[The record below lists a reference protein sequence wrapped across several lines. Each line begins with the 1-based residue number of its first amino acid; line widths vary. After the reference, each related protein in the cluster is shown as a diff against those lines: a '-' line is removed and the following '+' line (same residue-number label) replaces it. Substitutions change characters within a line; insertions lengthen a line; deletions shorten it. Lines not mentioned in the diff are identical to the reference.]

1 MKQLGLCITRVEEES
16 SIYEIST
23 HILRPKECFER
34 HLLNSRDEEV
44 MNYFDSYTVNQ
55 GPCPVACETLNK
67 R

>member
-16 SIYEIST
+16 SYTKFLRIYSD
-23 HILRPKECFER
+23 RKNVFER

-44 MNYFDSYTVNQ
+44 MNYFDSYIINQ
-55 GPCPVACETLNK
+55 GPCLVACETLNK